1 MAILRSTQVQGKLEV
16 INNDLYVTGSGKL
29 IHGNLAGTAS
39 VAEGLDPT
47 KDIVIGSTEATH
59 SLTVNGDLKVTGD
72 VVYTGTENLRVKDK
86 NIDLN
91 VDDKGNAASTRAGAD
106 GAGITVRATSATGQ
120 NEDVKLVYDSTKNA
134 WTSNVPFDVTVEGTV
149 DSAKTAE
156 TASKVVH
163 TLRNGTGISTFT
175 FDGSG
180 EATVSVDDKYIQG
193 VKVTAATNADNAT
206 TAGTAS
212 KTVGKLT
219 AGDNVKFA
227 DAEGQAVTEFDGS
240 KNVTVKVDLTGITT
254 NVTAVAEKVTALEEK
269 VDATKAATDS
279 ALATAKTELEG
290 KIDKKVS
297 SVKPGSAINVTGTT
311 TAPTVSV
318 KLAETQGNVQLDVT
332 NGLKANLSADAALST
347 TSENPVQN
355 KVVTEKINALWE
367 KQFPISVTAG
377 AKDNT
382 YEFDGNEHI
391 VTVNWTAING
401 TASAVSISDGTTNKP
416 AGSGKN
422 GSATF
427 AKRSQGT
434 TKYTVT
440 ATIDGKTYTA
450 DVSANAYLP
459 QFAGTSTAATA
470 ADLNVVGLAIKQK
483 SIKGEPGITVKAPT
497 GGDKYVWF
505 CVPSGVSISKV
516 TSAGFGTN
524 LKTVETKKATIGG
537 KEYSYNCYRGVGL
550 QTTAMTYVI
559 S

>member
-16 INNDLYVTGSGKL
+16 IDNDLYVTGSGKL

-91 VDDKGNAASTRAGAD
+91 VDDKGNAASTRAGAN
-106 GAGITVRATSATGQ
+106 GAGITVKATDG
-120 NEDVKLVYDSTKNA
+120 DVNLVYDHTKNA

-156 TASKVVH
+156 TASKVAH
-163 TLRNGTGISTFT
+163 TLKNGTGISTFT
-175 FDGSG
+175 FDGSA
-180 EATVSVDDKYIQG
+180 EATVSVDDTHIQG
-193 VKVTAATNADNAT
+193 VKVNAAASADNAT

-212 KTVGKLT
+212 KTVGKLKA
-219 AGDNVKFA
+219 AGDVKFT
-227 DAEGQAVTEFDGS
+227 DAEGQPVTEFDGS
-240 KNVTVKVDLTGITT
+240 KNVTVKVDLAGVSGSVAA
-254 NVTAVAEKVTALEEK
+254 VTEKVTTLEAK
-269 VDATKAATDS
+269 VDANKTAAEE

-311 TAPTVSV
+311 TPTVSV

-367 KQFPISVTAG
+367 KQFPISVTASATG
-377 AKDNT
+377 NT
-382 YEFDGNEHI
+382 YEFDGNEHT
-391 VTVNWTAING
+391 VTVSWTAVNG
-401 TASAVSISDGTTNKP
+401 TASAVSISDGTTSKS

-422 GSATF
+422 GSVTF
-427 AKRSQGT
+427 TKSSQGT
-434 TKYTVT
+434 TTYTVT
-440 ATIDGKTYTA
+440 ATIDGKPYTA
-450 DVSANAYLP
+450 KAYANAYLP
-459 QFAGTSTAATA
+459 QFAGTSTAATV
-470 ADLNVVGLAIKQK
+470 ADLNVAGLAIKKQ
-483 SIKGEPGITVKAPT
+483 SIKGQITVNAPT
-497 GGDKYVWF
+497 GEDKYVWF
-505 CVPSGVSISKV
+505 CVPSGVTISKV
-516 TSAGFGTN
+516 TSAGFGVN

>member
-16 INNDLYVTGSGKL
+16 IDNDLYVTGSGSL

-47 KDIVIGSTEATH
+47 KDIVIGSTAATH

-91 VDDKGNAASTRAGAD
+91 VDDKGNAASTRADAD
-106 GAGITVRATSATGQ
+106 GAGITVKATDG
-120 NEDVKLVYDSTKNA
+120 DVTLVYDHTKNA
-134 WTSNVPFDVTVEGTV
+134 WTSNVPFDVKVGGTV

-156 TASKVVH
+156 TASKVAH
-163 TLRNGTGISTFT
+163 TLKNGTGISTFA
-175 FDGSG
+175 FDGSA
-180 EATVSVDDKYIQG
+180 EATVSVNDTYIQG
-193 VKVTAATNADNAT
+193 IKVNAATNADNAT

-212 KTVGKLT
+212 KTVGKLA

-227 DAEGQAVTEFDGS
+227 DAEGQPVTKFDGS
-240 KNVTVKVDLTGITT
+240 KNVTVNVDLTG
-254 NVTAVAEKVTALEEK
+254 VTGDIATIEEVVTGLDAK
-269 VDATKAATDS
+269 VDANKTATDS
-279 ALATAKTELEG
+279 ALLGLEG
-290 KIDKKVS
+290 KINEKVG

-311 TAPTVSV
+311 TPTVSV

-332 NGLKANLSADAALST
+332 DGLKANLSADAALST

-367 KQFPISVTAG
+367 KQFPISVTAKAEG
-377 AKDNT
+377 NT
-382 YEFDGNEHI
+382 YEFDGKGHT
-391 VTVNWTAING
+391 VTINWTAING
-401 TASAVSISDGTTNKP
+401 TASAVSISDGTTSKP

-422 GSATF
+422 GSVTF
-427 AKRSQGT
+427 TKSSQGT
-434 TKYTVT
+434 TTYTVT

-450 DVSANAYLP
+450 TVSANAYLP

-470 ADLNVVGLAIKQK
+470 ADLNVAGLAIKKQ
-483 SIKGEPGITVKAPT
+483 SIKGEPGITVNAPT
-497 GGDKYVWF
+497 GEDKYVWF
-505 CVPSGVSISKV
+505 CVPSGVTISKV

-537 KEYSYNCYRGVGL
+537 QEYSYSCYRGVGL

>member
-16 INNDLYVTGSGKL
+16 IDNDLYVTGSGKL

-47 KDIVIGSTEATH
+47 KDIVIGSTAATH

-91 VDDKGNAASTRAGAD
+91 VDDKGNAASNKADAD
-106 GAGITVRATSATGQ
+106 GAGITIKTTDG
-120 NEDVKLVYDSTKNA
+120 DVNLVYDHTKNA
-134 WTSNVPFDVTVEGTV
+134 WTSNVPFDVAVGGTV

-156 TASKVVH
+156 TASKVAH
-163 TLRNGTGISTFT
+163 TLKNGTGISTFT
-175 FDGSG
+175 FDGSA
-180 EATVSVDDKYIQG
+180 EATVSVDDAHIRG
-193 VKVTAATNADNAT
+193 VKVDAATSADTAT

-219 AGDNVKFA
+219 ATGDYVKLT
-227 DAEGQAVTEFDGS
+227 DAGGQTVTEFDGS
-240 KNVTVKVDLTGITT
+240 KDVKVNVDLTVVEET
-254 NVTAVAEKVTALEEK
+254 VAVINSK
-269 VDATKAATDS
+269 VDANKTFTDN
-279 ALATAKTELEG
+279 ALLKVEDELN
-290 KIDKKVS
+290 KKVV
-297 SVKPGSAINVTGTT
+297 SVNPGSAINVTGTT
-311 TAPTVSV
+311 TTPTVSV

-332 NGLKANLSADAALST
+332 DGLKANLSADAALST

-367 KQFPISVTAG
+367 KQFPISVTAKAEG
-377 AKDNT
+377 SS
-382 YEFDGNEHI
+382 YEFDGNEHT
-391 VTVNWTAING
+391 VTVKWEAING
-401 TASAVSISDGTTNKP
+401 TASAVSISDGTTSKS

-422 GSATF
+422 GSVTF
-427 AKRSQGT
+427 TKSSQGT
-434 TKYTVT
+434 TTYTVT

-450 DVSANAYLP
+450 TVSANAYLP

-483 SIKGEPGITVKAPT
+483 SIKGQITVNAPT
-497 GGDKYVWF
+497 GEDKYVWF
-505 CVPSGVSISKV
+505 CVPSGVTISKV

-524 LKTVETKKATIGG
+524 LKTVETKKATIGR

>member
-16 INNDLYVTGSGKL
+16 IDNDLYVTGSGKL

-72 VVYTGTENLRVKDK
+72 VVYTGTQNLRVKDK

-91 VDDKGNAASTRAGAD
+91 VDDKGNAASNKADAD
-106 GAGITVRATSATGQ
+106 GAGITVKTTDG
-120 NEDVKLVYDSTKNA
+120 DVTLVYDHTKNA
-134 WTSNVPFDVTVEGTV
+134 WTSNVPFDVTVGGTV

-156 TASKVVH
+156 TASKVAH
-163 TLRNGTGISTFT
+163 TLKNGSGISTFT
-175 FDGSG
+175 FDGST
-180 EATVSVDDKYIQG
+180 EATVSVDDSHIKG
-193 VKVTAATNADNAT
+193 VKVDAATNADNAT

-219 AGDNVKFA
+219 AAGDYIKLT
-227 DAEGQAVTEFDGS
+227 DTGGQPVTEFDGS
-240 KNVTVKVDLTGITT
+240 KDVAVKVDLTIVEEVVTGI
-254 NVTAVAEKVTALEEK
+254 NDKVDNNKRLTDTALL
-269 VDATKAATDS
+269 T
-279 ALATAKTELEG
+279 LEG
-290 KIDKKVS
+290 ELNKKV
-297 SVKPGSAINVTGTT
+297 VGINPGSAINVTGTT
-311 TAPTVSV
+311 TTPTVSV

-332 NGLKANLSADAALST
+332 DGLKASLNADAALST

-367 KQFPISVTAG
+367 KQFPISVTASATG
-377 AKDNT
+377 NT
-382 YEFDGNEHI
+382 YEFDGNEHT

-401 TASAVSISDGTTNKP
+401 TASAVSISDGTTSKP

-422 GSATF
+422 GSVTF
-427 AKRSQGT
+427 TKRSQGT
-434 TKYTVT
+434 TTYTVT

-450 DVSANAYLP
+450 NASANAWLP
-459 QFAGTSTAATA
+459 QFAGTSTAATV
-470 ADLNVVGLAIKQK
+470 ADLNVVGLAIKQR
-483 SIKGEPGITVKAPT
+483 SIKGESGITVKAPT

-505 CVPSGVSISKV
+505 CVPSGTTISKV

-537 KEYSYNCYRGVGL
+537 NEYSYNCYRGVGL

>member
-1 MAILRSTQVQGKLEV
+1 MAILRKTQVQGKLEV
-16 INNDLYVTGSGKL
+16 IDNDLYVTGSGKL

-91 VDDKGNAASTRAGAD
+91 VDDKGNAASTRADAN
-106 GAGITVRATSATGQ
+106 GAGITVKATDG
-120 NEDVKLVYDSTKNA
+120 DVTLEYDHTKNA
-134 WTSNVPFDVTVEGTV
+134 WTSNVPFDVAVEGTV

-156 TASKVVH
+156 TASKVAH
-163 TLRNGTGISTFT
+163 TLKNGTGISTFT
-175 FDGSG
+175 FDGSA
-180 EATVSVDDKYIQG
+180 EATVSVDDAHIKG
-193 VKVTAATNADNAT
+193 VKVDVATSADTAT

-219 AGDNVKFA
+219 AAGDVKFT
-227 DAEGQAVTEFDGS
+227 DAGGQAVTEFDGS
-240 KNVTVKVDLTGITT
+240 KDVTVKVDLTG
-254 NVTAVAEKVTALEEK
+254 VSGSVAAVAGKVTTLEEK
-269 VDATKAATDS
+269 VDANKAATDT
-279 ALATAKTELEG
+279 ALQGLEG

-297 SVKPGSAINVTGTT
+297 SVNPGSAINVTGTT
-311 TAPTVSV
+311 TTPVVSV

-332 NGLKANLSADAALST
+332 DGLKANLSADAALST

-382 YEFDGNEHI
+382 YEFDGNEHL

-401 TASAVSISDGTTNKP
+401 TASAVSISDGTTNEP

-422 GSATF
+422 GSVTF
-427 AKRSQGT
+427 TKSSQGT
-434 TKYTVT
+434 TTYTVT
-440 ATIDGKTYTA
+440 ATIDGKSYTA
-450 DVSANAYLP
+450 KVSANAYLP

-470 ADLNVVGLAIKQK
+470 ADLNITGLAVKKQNLK
-483 SIKGEPGITVKAPT
+483 AQQITVNAPT
-497 GGDKYVWF
+497 GEDKYVWF
-505 CVPSGVSISKV
+505 CVPSGVTISKV
-516 TSAGFGTN
+516 TSAGFGVN

-537 KEYSYNCYRGVGL
+537 NEYSYSCYREVGL

>member
-16 INNDLYVTGSGKL
+16 IDNDLYVTGSGKF
-29 IHGNLAGTAS
+29 IHGNLAGKAS

-86 NIDLN
+86 NIELN
-91 VDDKGNAASTRAGAD
+91 VDDTGSAASTRKDAD
-106 GAGITVRATSATGQ
+106 GAGITVKATDG
-120 NEDVKLVYDSTKNA
+120 DVTLVYDHTKNA
-134 WTSNVPFDVTVEGTV
+134 WTSNVPFDVTVGGTV

-156 TASKVVH
+156 TASKVAH
-163 TLRNGTGISTFT
+163 TLKNGTGISTFT
-175 FDGSG
+175 FDGSA
-180 EATVSVDDKYIQG
+180 EATVSVDDTHIKGI
-193 VKVTAATNADNAT
+193 KVDAATNADTAT

-219 AGDNVKFA
+219 AAGDVKFSDA
-227 DAEGQAVTEFDGS
+227 DGQAVTEFDGS

-254 NVTAVAEKVTALEEK
+254 DVTAVAGKVTALEEK
-269 VDATKAATDS
+269 VETNKTDTDNALVAAKS
-279 ALATAKTELEG
+279 ELEG
-290 KIDKKVS
+290 KIDKKVGS
-297 SVKPGSAINVTGTT
+297 IKPGSAINVTGTT
-311 TAPTVSV
+311 TPTVSV

-332 NGLKANLSADAALST
+332 DGLKASLSADAALST

-367 KQFPISVTAG
+367 KQFPISVTAS
-377 AKDNT
+377 ARDNT
-382 YEFDGNEHI
+382 YEFDGNEHT
-391 VTVNWTAING
+391 VTIGWTAVNG
-401 TASAVSISDGTTNKP
+401 TASAVSISDGTTSKS
-416 AGSGKN
+416 AGSGEN
-422 GSATF
+422 GSVTF
-427 AKRSQGT
+427 TKSSQGST
-434 TKYTVT
+434 TYTVT

-450 DVSANAYLP
+450 NAYANAYLP

-470 ADLNVVGLAIKQK
+470 ADLNVVGLAIKKQ
-483 SIKGEPGITVKAPT
+483 SIKEQITVNAPT
-497 GGDKYVWF
+497 GEDKYVWF
-505 CVPSGVSISKV
+505 CVPSGVTISKV
-516 TSAGFGTN
+516 TSAGFGVN

>member
-16 INNDLYVTGSGKL
+16 IDNDLYVTGSGKL

-91 VDDKGNAASTRAGAD
+91 VDDKGNAASTRADAN
-106 GAGITVRATSATGQ
+106 GAGITVKATDG
-120 NEDVKLVYDSTKNA
+120 DVTLVYDHAKNA
-134 WTSNVPFDVTVEGTV
+134 WTSNVPFDVIVEGTV
-149 DSAKTAE
+149 DKAKTAE
-156 TASKVVH
+156 TASKVAH

-175 FDGSG
+175 FDGSA
-180 EATVSVDDKYIQG
+180 EATVSVDDAHIQG
-193 VKVTAATNADNAT
+193 VKVDAAANADNAT
-206 TAGTAS
+206 TAETAS

-219 AGDNVKFA
+219 AEGDVKFTDA
-227 DAEGQAVTEFDGS
+227 DGQAVTEFDGS
-240 KNVTVKVDLTGITT
+240 KNVAVKVDLKG
-254 NVTAVAEKVTALEEK
+254 VTDSVAAVAGKVTTLEEK
-269 VDATKAATDS
+269 VDANKTAADN
-279 ALATAKTELEG
+279 ALTELEG

-297 SVKPGSAINVTGTT
+297 SINPGSAINVTGTT
-311 TAPTVSV
+311 TPTVSV

-332 NGLKANLSADAALST
+332 SGLKANLSADAALST

-382 YEFDGNEHI
+382 YEFDGNEHL

-401 TASAVSISDGTTNKP
+401 TASAVSISDGTTSTP

-427 AKRSQGT
+427 TKRSQGT
-434 TKYTVT
+434 TTYTVT
-440 ATIDGKTYTA
+440 ATIDGKTYKA
-450 DVSANAYLP
+450 NVSANAYLP

-470 ADLNVVGLAIKQK
+470 ADLNVVGLAIKKQNLK
-483 SIKGEPGITVKAPT
+483 AQQITVNAPT
-497 GGDKYVWF
+497 GEDKYVWF
-505 CVPSGVSISKV
+505 CVPSGVTISKV
-516 TSAGFGTN
+516 TSAGFGVN

-537 KEYSYNCYRGVGL
+537 KEYSYSCYRGVGL

>member
-16 INNDLYVTGSGKL
+16 IDNDLYVTGSGSL

-47 KDIVIGSTEATH
+47 KDIVIGSTAATH

-91 VDDKGNAASTRAGAD
+91 VDDKGNAASTRADAD
-106 GAGITVRATSATGQ
+106 GAGITVKATDG
-120 NEDVKLVYDSTKNA
+120 DVTLVYDNTKKA
-134 WTSNVPFDVTVEGTV
+134 WTSNVPFDVTVGGTV

-156 TASKVVH
+156 TASKVAH
-163 TLRNGTGISTFT
+163 TLKSGSGISNFT
-175 FDGSG
+175 FDGSA
-180 EATVSVDDKYIQG
+180 EAIVSVDDTYIQG
-193 VKVTAATNADNAT
+193 IKVNAATNADNAT

-219 AGDNVKFA
+219 AEGDVKFTDA
-227 DAEGQAVTEFDGS
+227 DGQAVTEFDGS
-240 KNVTVKVDLTGITT
+240 KNVKVKVDLTG
-254 NVTAVAEKVTALEEK
+254 VSDSVAAVAGKVTTLEATVEANKSATDTALQTLEGEVNKK
-269 VDATKAATDS
+269 VD
-279 ALATAKTELEG
+279 
-290 KIDKKVS
+290 
-297 SVKPGSAINVTGTT
+297 SVKPGSAISVTGTT
-311 TAPTVSV
+311 TPTVSV

-332 NGLKANLSADAALST
+332 DGLKANLNADAALST

-367 KQFPISVTAG
+367 KQFPISVTAKAEG
-377 AKDNT
+377 NS
-382 YEFDGNEHI
+382 YEFDGNNHT

-401 TASAVSISDGTTNKP
+401 TASAVSISDGTTSKP

-422 GSATF
+422 GSVTF
-427 AKRSQGT
+427 DKSSQGT
-434 TKYTVT
+434 TTYTVT
-440 ATIDGKTYTA
+440 ATIDGKTYKAT
-450 DVSANAYLP
+450 VSANAYLP

-483 SIKGEPGITVKAPT
+483 SIKGQITVNAPT
-497 GGDKYVWF
+497 GEDKYVWF
-505 CVPSGVSISKV
+505 CVPSGVTISEV
-516 TSAGFGTN
+516 TSAGFGVN
-524 LKTVETKKATIGG
+524 LKTVETKKATVGG
-537 KEYSYNCYRGVGL
+537 KEYNYSCYRGVGL

>member
-16 INNDLYVTGSGKL
+16 IDNDLYVTGSGSL

-47 KDIVIGSTEATH
+47 KDIVIGSTAATH

-91 VDDKGNAASTRAGAD
+91 VDDKGSAASTRAGAD
-106 GAGITVRATSATGQ
+106 GAGITVKATDG
-120 NEDVKLVYDSTKNA
+120 DVTLVYDNTKKA
-134 WTSNVPFDVTVEGTV
+134 WTSNVPFDVKVGGTV

-156 TASKVVH
+156 TASKVAY

-175 FDGSG
+175 FDGSA
-180 EATVSVDDKYIQG
+180 EAKVSVDDTHIQG
-193 VKVTAATNADNAT
+193 VKVNAATNADNAT

-219 AGDNVKFA
+219 PAGDVKFT
-227 DAEGQAVTEFDGS
+227 DAGGQAVTEFDGS
-240 KNVTVKVDLTGITT
+240 KNVTVKVDLTG
-254 NVTAVAEKVTALEEK
+254 VTGDVAAVTEKVTALETK
-269 VDATKAATDS
+269 VDKNKTAAEE

-290 KIDKKVS
+290 KIDKKVG
-297 SVKPGSAINVTGTT
+297 SVIPGSAINVTGTT
-311 TAPTVSV
+311 TPTVSV

-367 KQFPISVTAG
+367 KQFPISVTAKAEG
-377 AKDNT
+377 NT
-382 YEFDGNEHI
+382 YEFDGNEHT
-391 VTVNWTAING
+391 VTVSWTAVNG
-401 TASAVSISDGTTNKP
+401 TASAVSISDGTTSKP
-416 AGSGKN
+416 AGSGTN
-422 GSATF
+422 GSVTF
-427 AKRSQGT
+427 TKSSQGT
-434 TKYTVT
+434 TTYTVT
-440 ATIDGKTYTA
+440 ATIDGKTYKA
-450 DVSANAYLP
+450 NVSANAYLP

-483 SIKGEPGITVKAPT
+483 SIKGQITVNAPT
-497 GGDKYVWF
+497 GEDKYIWF
-505 CVPSGVSISKV
+505 CVPSGVTISKV

>member
-16 INNDLYVTGSGKL
+16 IDNDLYVTGSGSL

-47 KDIVIGSTEATH
+47 KDIVIGSTAATH

-91 VDDKGNAASTRAGAD
+91 VDDKGNAASTRADAN
-106 GAGITVRATSATGQ
+106 GAGITVKATDG
-120 NEDVKLVYDSTKNA
+120 DVTLVYDHTKNA
-134 WTSNVPFDVTVEGTV
+134 WTSNVPFDVIVEGTV
-149 DSAKTAE
+149 DSAKTAA
-156 TASKVVH
+156 TASKVAH
-163 TLRNGTGISTFT
+163 TLKNGTGISTFT
-175 FDGSG
+175 FDGSA
-180 EATVSVDDKYIQG
+180 EATVSVDDAHIRG
-193 VKVTAATNADNAT
+193 VKVDAATSADNAT

-219 AGDNVKFA
+219 ASGSVKFT

-240 KNVTVKVDLTGITT
+240 KNVVVNVDLTGVSGSVAA
-254 NVTAVAEKVTALEEK
+254 VTEKVTTLEATVEANKSATDTALQTLEGEVNKK
-269 VDATKAATDS
+269 VD
-279 ALATAKTELEG
+279 
-290 KIDKKVS
+290 
-297 SVKPGSAINVTGTT
+297 SVKPGSAISVTGTT
-311 TAPTVSV
+311 TPTVSV

-367 KQFPISVTAG
+367 KQFPISVTAKAEG
-377 AKDNT
+377 NT
-382 YEFDGNEHI
+382 YEFDGKGHT
-391 VTVNWTAING
+391 VTVSWTAING
-401 TASAVSISDGTTNKP
+401 TASAVSISDGTTSKP

-422 GSATF
+422 GSVTF
-427 AKRSQGT
+427 TKSSQGT
-434 TKYTVT
+434 TTYTVT

-450 DVSANAYLP
+450 TVSANAYLP

-483 SIKGEPGITVKAPT
+483 SIKGQITVNAPT
-497 GGDKYVWF
+497 GEDKYVWF
-505 CVPSGVSISKV
+505 CVPSGVTISKV
-516 TSAGFGTN
+516 TSAGFGVN
-524 LKTVETKKATIGG
+524 LKTVETKKATVGG
-537 KEYSYNCYRGVGL
+537 KEYNYSCYRGVGL

>member
-16 INNDLYVTGSGKL
+16 IDNDLYVTGSGSL
-29 IHGNLAGTAS
+29 IHGNLAGKAS

-91 VDDKGNAASTRAGAD
+91 VDDKGNAASTRADAN
-106 GAGITVRATSATGQ
+106 GAGITVKATNG
-120 NEDVKLVYDSTKNA
+120 DVTLVYDHTKNA

-156 TASKVVH
+156 TASKVAH
-163 TLRNGTGISTFT
+163 TLRNGAGISTFT
-175 FDGSG
+175 FDGSA
-180 EATVSVDDKYIQG
+180 EAVVSVDDTHIQE
-193 VKVTAATNADNAT
+193 VKVNAATNADNAT

-219 AGDNVKFA
+219 AAGDVKFT
-227 DAEGQAVTEFDGS
+227 DAEGQPVTEFDGS
-240 KNVTVKVDLTGITT
+240 KNVTVKVDLTGVSGSVAA
-254 NVTAVAEKVTALEEK
+254 VTEKVTTLEAK
-269 VDATKAATDS
+269 VDANKTDTDN
-279 ALATAKTELEG
+279 ALAAAKTELEG
-290 KIDKKVS
+290 KINGKVS

-311 TAPTVSV
+311 TPTVSV

-382 YEFDGNEHI
+382 YEFDGNEHL

-401 TASAVSISDGTTNKP
+401 TASAVSISDGTTSKP

-422 GSATF
+422 GSVTF
-427 AKRSQGT
+427 TKSSQGT
-434 TKYTVT
+434 TTYTVT
-440 ATIDGKTYTA
+440 ATIDGKPYTA
-450 DVSANAYLP
+450 KVSANAWLP

-470 ADLNVVGLAIKQK
+470 ADLNITGLAVKKQNLK
-483 SIKGEPGITVKAPT
+483 AQQITVNAPT
-497 GGDKYVWF
+497 GEDKYVWF
-505 CVPSGVSISKV
+505 CVPSGVTISKV

-537 KEYSYNCYRGVGL
+537 KEYSYSCYRGVGL
-550 QTTAMTYVI
+550 QTTAMTYEI

>member
-16 INNDLYVTGSGKL
+16 IDNDLYVTGSGKL

-59 SLTVNGDLKVTGD
+59 SLTVNGDLKVTGN
-72 VVYTGTENLRVKDK
+72 VVYTGIENLRVKDK

-91 VDDKGNAASTRAGAD
+91 VDDKGNAASTRAGAN
-106 GAGITVRATSATGQ
+106 GAGITVKATDG
-120 NEDVKLVYDSTKNA
+120 DVTLVYDNTKKA
-134 WTSNVPFDVTVEGTV
+134 WTSNVPFDVKVGGTV

-156 TASKVVH
+156 TASKVAH
-163 TLRNGTGISTFT
+163 TLKNGAGISTFT
-175 FDGSG
+175 FDGSA
-180 EATVSVDDKYIQG
+180 EATVSVNDEYIQG
-193 VKVTAATNADNAT
+193 VKVNAATNADNAT

-212 KTVGKLT
+212 KTVGKLKP
-219 AGDNVKFA
+219 AGDVRFT

-240 KNVTVKVDLTGITT
+240 KNVTVKVDLKG
-254 NVTAVAEKVTALEEK
+254 VTDSVAAVTEKVTTLEEK
-269 VDATKAATDS
+269 VDANKAATDT

-290 KIDKKVS
+290 KINGKVS
-297 SVKPGSAINVTGTT
+297 SVNPGSAINVTGTT
-311 TAPTVSV
+311 TTPVV
-318 KLAETQGNVQLDVT
+318 NIKLAETQGNVQLDVT

-367 KQFPISVTAG
+367 QQFPISVTAG

-382 YEFDGNEHI
+382 YEFDGNEHL
-391 VTVNWTAING
+391 VTVNWTAVNG

-422 GSATF
+422 GSVTF
-427 AKRSQGT
+427 TKSSQGT
-434 TKYTVT
+434 TTYTVT
-440 ATIDGKTYTA
+440 ATIDGKSYTA
-450 DVSANAYLP
+450 KVSANAYLP

-470 ADLNVVGLAIKQK
+470 ADLNITGLAVKKQNLK
-483 SIKGEPGITVKAPT
+483 AQQITVNAPT
-497 GGDKYVWF
+497 GEDKYIWF
-505 CVPSGVSISKV
+505 CVPSGVTISKV
-516 TSAGFGTN
+516 TSAGFGVN
-524 LKTVETKKATIGG
+524 LKTVETKKATIRGN
-537 KEYSYNCYRGVGL
+537 EYSYSCYRGLGL

>member
-16 INNDLYVTGSGKL
+16 IDNDLYVTGSGSL

-47 KDIVIGSTEATH
+47 KDIVIGSTAATH

-91 VDDKGNAASTRAGAD
+91 VDDKGNAASTRADAN
-106 GAGITVRATSATGQ
+106 GAGITVKATDG
-120 NEDVKLVYDSTKNA
+120 DVTLVYDHTKNA
-134 WTSNVPFDVTVEGTV
+134 WTSNVPFDVTVGGTV

-156 TASKVVH
+156 TASRVAH
-163 TLRNGTGISTFT
+163 TLKNGTGISTFT
-175 FDGSG
+175 FDGST
-180 EATVSVDDKYIQG
+180 EATVTVDDTYIQG
-193 VKVTAATNADNAT
+193 VKVNAAENADNAT
-206 TAGTAS
+206 TADTAS
-212 KTVGKLT
+212 KTVGKLKP
-219 AGDNVKFA
+219 AGDVKFTGA
-227 DAEGQAVTEFDGS
+227 DGQAVTEFDGS
-240 KNVTVKVDLTGITT
+240 KNVTVNVDLTDVSGS
-254 NVTAVAEKVTALEEK
+254 VATVAGKVTTLEAK
-269 VDATKAATDS
+269 VDANKSATDS
-279 ALATAKTELEG
+279 ALETAKTELEG

-297 SVKPGSAINVTGTT
+297 SVNPGSAINVTGTT
-311 TAPTVSV
+311 TTPTVSV

-382 YEFDGNEHI
+382 YEFDGNEHT

-401 TASAVSISDGTTNKP
+401 TASAVSISDGTTSKP
-416 AGSGKN
+416 AGSGTN
-422 GSATF
+422 GSVTF
-427 AKRSQGT
+427 TKSSQGT
-434 TKYTVT
+434 TTYTVT

-450 DVSANAYLP
+450 TVSANAYLP

-483 SIKGEPGITVKAPT
+483 SIKGQITVNAPT
-497 GGDKYVWF
+497 GEDKYVWF
-505 CVPSGVSISKV
+505 CVPSGVTISEV
-516 TSAGFGTN
+516 TSAGFGVN

-537 KEYSYNCYRGVGL
+537 KEYSYSCYRGVGL

>member
-16 INNDLYVTGSGKL
+16 IDNDLYVTGSGKL

-91 VDDKGNAASTRAGAD
+91 VDDKGNAASTRADAN
-106 GAGITVRATSATGQ
+106 GAGITVKATDG
-120 NEDVKLVYDSTKNA
+120 DVTLVYDHAKNA
-134 WTSNVPFDVTVEGTV
+134 WTSNVPFDVAVEGTV

-156 TASKVVH
+156 TASKVAH
-163 TLRNGTGISTFT
+163 TLRNGTGISTLM
-175 FDGSG
+175 FDGSA
-180 EATVSVDDKYIQG
+180 EATVSVDDTHIRG
-193 VKVTAATNADNAT
+193 VKVDAATSADNAT
-206 TAGTAS
+206 TAETAS

-219 AGDNVKFA
+219 AAGDVKFTDA
-227 DAEGQAVTEFDGS
+227 DGQAVTEFDGS
-240 KNVTVKVDLTGITT
+240 KDVTVKVDLTDVSGS
-254 NVTAVAEKVTALEEK
+254 VATVAGDVAALEAK
-269 VDATKAATDS
+269 VDANKTATDT
-279 ALATAKTELEG
+279 ALQGLEG
-290 KIDKKVS
+290 KINGKVS
-297 SVKPGSAINVTGTT
+297 SINPGSAINVTGTT
-311 TAPTVSV
+311 TTPTVSV

-367 KQFPISVTAG
+367 QQFPISVTANATG
-377 AKDNT
+377 SS
-382 YEFDGNEHI
+382 YEFDGNEHTVI
-391 VTVNWTAING
+391 VGWEAING
-401 TASAVSISDGTTNKP
+401 TASAVSISDGTSSKS

-427 AKRSQGT
+427 TKRSQGT
-434 TKYTVT
+434 TTYTVT

-450 DVSANAYLP
+450 KVSANAYLP

-483 SIKGEPGITVKAPT
+483 SIKGQITVNAPT
-497 GGDKYVWF
+497 GEDKYVWF
-505 CVPSGVSISKV
+505 CVPSGVTISKV

-550 QTTAMTYVI
+550 QTTAMTYEI

>member
-16 INNDLYVTGSGKL
+16 IDNDLYVTGSGKL

-106 GAGITVRATSATGQ
+106 GAGITVKTTDG
-120 NEDVKLVYDSTKNA
+120 DVTLVYDHTKNA
-134 WTSNVPFDVTVEGTV
+134 WTSNVPFDVTVGGTV

-156 TASKVVH
+156 TASKVAH

-175 FDGSG
+175 FDGSD
-180 EATVSVDDKYIQG
+180 EAVISVDDTYIQG
-193 VKVTAATNADNAT
+193 VKVDAATNADNAT

-219 AGDNVKFA
+219 PVGDVKFT
-227 DAEGQAVTEFDGS
+227 DTEGQPVTEFDGS
-240 KNVTVKVDLTGITT
+240 KNVKVKVDLTGVSGSVAA
-254 NVTAVAEKVTALEEK
+254 VTEKVTTLEAK
-269 VDATKAATDS
+269 VDANKADTDA
-279 ALATAKTELEG
+279 ALQTLEG
-290 KIDKKVS
+290 KIDKKVGS
-297 SVKPGSAINVTGTT
+297 INPGSAINVTGTT

-332 NGLKANLSADAALST
+332 DGLKANLSADAALST

-367 KQFPISVTAG
+367 KQFPISVTASATG
-377 AKDNT
+377 NT
-382 YEFDGNEHI
+382 YEFDGNKHT

-401 TASAVSISDGTTNKP
+401 TASAVSISDGTTSKP

-422 GSATF
+422 GSVTF
-427 AKRSQGT
+427 DKSSQGT
-434 TKYTVT
+434 TTYTVT
-440 ATIDGKTYTA
+440 ATIDGKSYTA
-450 DVSANAYLP
+450 KASANAYLP
-459 QFAGTSTAATA
+459 QFAGTSTAATV
-470 ADLNVVGLAIKQK
+470 ADLNVAGLAIKKQ
-483 SIKGEPGITVKAPT
+483 SIKGQITVNAPT
-497 GGDKYVWF
+497 GEDKYVWF
-505 CVPSGVSISKV
+505 CVPSGVTISKV
-516 TSAGFGTN
+516 TSAGFGVN
-524 LKTVETKKATIGG
+524 LKTVETKKATVGG
-537 KEYSYNCYRGVGL
+537 KEYNYSCYRGVGL

>member
-16 INNDLYVTGSGKL
+16 IDNDLYVTGSGKL

-91 VDDKGNAASTRAGAD
+91 VDDKGNAASTRADAN
-106 GAGITVRATSATGQ
+106 GAGITVKATDG
-120 NEDVKLVYDSTKNA
+120 DVTLEYDHTKNA
-134 WTSNVPFDVTVEGTV
+134 WTSNVPFDVAVEGTV

-156 TASKVVH
+156 TASKVAH
-163 TLRNGTGISTFT
+163 TLKNGTGISTFT
-175 FDGSG
+175 FDGSA
-180 EATVSVDDKYIQG
+180 EATVSVDDAHIKG
-193 VKVTAATNADNAT
+193 VKVDAATSADTAT

-219 AGDNVKFA
+219 AAGDVKFT
-227 DAEGQAVTEFDGS
+227 DAGGQAVTEFDGS
-240 KNVTVKVDLTGITT
+240 KDVTVKVDLTG
-254 NVTAVAEKVTALEEK
+254 VSGSVAAVAGKVTTLEEK
-269 VDATKAATDS
+269 VDANKAATDT
-279 ALATAKTELEG
+279 ALQGLEG

-297 SVKPGSAINVTGTT
+297 SVNPGSAINVTGTT
-311 TAPTVSV
+311 TTPVVSV

-332 NGLKANLSADAALST
+332 DGLKANLSADAALST

-382 YEFDGNEHI
+382 YEFDGNEHL

-401 TASAVSISDGTTNKP
+401 TASAVSISDGTTSKS
-416 AGSGKN
+416 AGSGTN
-422 GSATF
+422 GSVTF
-427 AKRSQGT
+427 TKRSQGT
-434 TKYTVT
+434 TTYTVT
-440 ATIDGKTYTA
+440 ATIDGNPYTA
-450 DVSANAYLP
+450 KASANAYLP

-470 ADLNVVGLAIKQK
+470 ADLNITGLAVKRQNIKAQ
-483 SIKGEPGITVKAPT
+483 ITVNAPT
-497 GGDKYVWF
+497 GEDKYVWF
-505 CVPSGVSISKV
+505 CVPSGVTISKV
-516 TSAGFGTN
+516 TSAGFGVN

>member
-16 INNDLYVTGSGKL
+16 IDNDLYVTGSGKL

-47 KDIVIGSTEATH
+47 KDIVIGSTAATH

-91 VDDKGNAASTRAGAD
+91 VDDKGNAASTRAGAN
-106 GAGITVRATSATGQ
+106 GAGITVKATDG
-120 NEDVKLVYDSTKNA
+120 DVTLVYDNTKKA
-134 WTSNVPFDVTVEGTV
+134 WTSNVPFDVTVGGTV

-156 TASKVVH
+156 TASKVAY
-163 TLRNGTGISTFT
+163 TLKNGTGISTFT
-175 FDGSG
+175 FDGSA
-180 EATVSVDDKYIQG
+180 EATVSVDDAHIRG
-193 VKVTAATNADNAT
+193 VKVDAATSADNAT

-219 AGDNVKFA
+219 AAGDVKFT

-240 KNVTVKVDLTGITT
+240 KNVTVKVDLKG
-254 NVTAVAEKVTALEEK
+254 VTDSVAAVTEKVTTLEEK
-269 VDATKAATDS
+269 VDANKTAADA
-279 ALATAKTELEG
+279 ALQTLEG
-290 KIDKKVS
+290 KVNGKVDS
-297 SVKPGSAINVTGTT
+297 INPGSAINVTTGTT
-311 TAPTVSV
+311 TPTVSV

-367 KQFPISVTAG
+367 KQFPISVTAKAEG
-377 AKDNT
+377 NT
-382 YEFDGNEHI
+382 YEFDGNNHT
-391 VTVNWTAING
+391 VTVKWEAING
-401 TASAVSISDGTTNKP
+401 TASAVSISDGTTSKP

-422 GSATF
+422 GSVTVT
-427 AKRSQGT
+427 KSSQGT
-434 TKYTVT
+434 TTYTVT
-440 ATIDGKTYTA
+440 ATIDGKSYTA
-450 DVSANAYLP
+450 TVSANAYLP

-483 SIKGEPGITVKAPT
+483 SIKGQITVNAPT
-497 GGDKYVWF
+497 GEDKYIWF
-505 CVPSGVSISKV
+505 CVPSGVTISKV

>member
-1 MAILRSTQVQGKLEV
+1 MAILRSTQVQGTLEV
-16 INNDLYVTGSGKL
+16 IDNDLYVTGSGKL
-29 IHGNLAGTAS
+29 IHGNLAGKAS

-47 KDIVIGSTEATH
+47 KDIVIGSTAATH

-91 VDDKGNAASTRAGAD
+91 VDDTGNAASNKADAD
-106 GAGITVRATSATGQ
+106 GAGITIKTTDG
-120 NEDVKLVYDSTKNA
+120 DVNLVYDHTKNA
-134 WTSNVPFDVTVEGTV
+134 WTSNVPFDVAVGGTV

-156 TASKVVH
+156 TASKVAH
-163 TLRNGTGISTFT
+163 TLKSGSGISNFT
-175 FDGSG
+175 FDGSA
-180 EATVSVDDKYIQG
+180 EAIVSVDDTYIQG
-193 VKVTAATNADNAT
+193 IKVNAAKDADNAT

-212 KTVGKLT
+212 KTVGKLKP
-219 AGDNVKFA
+219 AGDVKFTDA
-227 DAEGQAVTEFDGS
+227 DGQAVTEFDGS
-240 KNVTVKVDLTGITT
+240 KNVTVKVDLTG
-254 NVTAVAEKVTALEEK
+254 VSGSVAAVAEKVTTLEAK
-269 VDATKAATDS
+269 VNSNKTAAEE

-290 KIDKKVS
+290 KINEKVG
-297 SVKPGSAINVTGTT
+297 SVIPGSAINVTGTT
-311 TAPTVSV
+311 TPTVSV

-332 NGLKANLSADAALST
+332 NGLKASLSADAALST

-382 YEFDGNEHI
+382 YEFDGNEHL

-401 TASAVSISDGTTNKP
+401 TASAVSISDGTTSKP

-422 GSATF
+422 GSVTF
-427 AKRSQGT
+427 TKISQGT
-434 TKYTVT
+434 TTYTVT

-450 DVSANAYLP
+450 KVSANAYLP

-470 ADLNVVGLAIKQK
+470 ADLNITGLAIKQR
-483 SIKGEPGITVKAPT
+483 SIKAQQITVNAPT
-497 GGDKYVWF
+497 GEDKYIWF
-505 CVPSGVSISKV
+505 CVPSGVTISKV

-537 KEYSYNCYRGVGL
+537 KEYNYNCYRGVGL

>member
-16 INNDLYVTGSGKL
+16 IDNDLYVTGSGSL

-86 NIDLN
+86 NIELN

-106 GAGITVRATSATGQ
+106 GAGITVKATSADGR
-120 NEDVKLVYDSTKNA
+120 NEDVKFYYDPSEGATGA
-134 WTSNVPFDVTVEGTV
+134 WKSNVPFGVTISGSV
-149 DSAKTAE
+149 DKAKTAD
-156 TASKVVH
+156 TASKVAH
-163 TLRNGTGISTFT
+163 TLKNGTGISNFT
-175 FDGSG
+175 FDGSA
-180 EATVSVDDKYIQG
+180 EATVSVDDKHIQG
-193 VKVTAATNADNAT
+193 VKVDAATSADNAT
-206 TAGTAS
+206 TAETAS

-219 AGDNVKFA
+219 AAGDVKFT
-227 DAEGQAVTEFDGS
+227 DTEGQAVTEFDGS
-240 KNVTVKVDLTGITT
+240 KNVTVKVDLKG
-254 NVTAVAEKVTALEEK
+254 VTDSVAAVAGKVTTLEEK
-269 VDATKAATDS
+269 VDANKTAADN
-279 ALATAKTELEG
+279 ALTELEG

-297 SVKPGSAINVTGTT
+297 SINPGSAISVTGTT
-311 TAPTVSV
+311 TPTVSV

-382 YEFDGNEHI
+382 YEFDGNEHL

-401 TASAVSISDGTTNKP
+401 TASAVSISDGTTSKP

-427 AKRSQGT
+427 TKSSQGT

-470 ADLNVVGLAIKQK
+470 ADLNVVGLAVKKQNLK
-483 SIKGEPGITVKAPT
+483 AQQITVNAPT
-497 GGDKYVWF
+497 GEDKYVWF
-505 CVPSGVSISKV
+505 CVPSGVTISKV
-516 TSAGFGTN
+516 TSAGFGVN
-524 LKTVETKKATIGG
+524 LKTVETKKATIGR

>member
-16 INNDLYVTGSGKL
+16 IDNDLYVTGSGKL

-72 VVYTGTENLRVKDK
+72 VVYTGTEKLRVKDK

-91 VDDKGNAASTRAGAD
+91 VDDKGNAAGTRAQAN
-106 GAGITVRATSATGQ
+106 GAGITVKATDG
-120 NEDVKLVYDSTKNA
+120 DVTLVYDNTKKA
-134 WTSNVPFDVTVEGTV
+134 WTSNVPFDVTVGGTV

-156 TASKVVH
+156 TASKVEH
-163 TLRNGTGISTFT
+163 TLKNGTGISTFT
-175 FDGSG
+175 FDGSA
-180 EATVSVDDKYIQG
+180 EATVSVDDTYIQG
-193 VKVTAATNADNAT
+193 VKVDAAGNADTAT

-212 KTVGKLT
+212 KTVGKLKP
-219 AGDNVKFA
+219 AGDVKFTGA
-227 DAEGQAVTEFDGS
+227 DGQAVTEFDGS
-240 KNVTVKVDLTGITT
+240 KNVTVKVDLTG
-254 NVTAVAEKVTALEEK
+254 VSGSVAAVAGKVTTLEEK
-269 VDATKAATDS
+269 VDANKSATDT
-279 ALATAKTELEG
+279 ALQTLEG
-290 KIDKKVS
+290 KIDNKVG

-311 TAPTVSV
+311 TAPIVSV

-367 KQFPISVTAG
+367 KQFPISVTAS

-382 YEFDGNEHI
+382 YEFDGNEHT

-401 TASAVSISDGTTNKP
+401 TASAVSISDGTTSKP

-422 GSATF
+422 GSVTF
-427 AKRSQGT
+427 TKSSQGT
-434 TKYTVT
+434 TTYTVT
-440 ATIDGKTYTA
+440 ATIDGKPYTA
-450 DVSANAYLP
+450 TVSANAYLP

-470 ADLNVVGLAIKQK
+470 ADLNITGLAIKRRN
-483 SIKGEPGITVKAPT
+483 IKEGQITVNAPT
-497 GGDKYVWF
+497 GEDKYVWF
-505 CVPSGVSISKV
+505 CVPSGVTISKV
-516 TSAGFGTN
+516 TSAGFGAN

>member
-16 INNDLYVTGSGKL
+16 IDNDLYVTGSGKL

-106 GAGITVRATSATGQ
+106 GAGITVKATDG
-120 NEDVKLVYDSTKNA
+120 DVTLVYDNTKKA
-134 WTSNVPFDVTVEGTV
+134 WTSNVPFDVTVGGTV

-156 TASKVVH
+156 TASKVAH
-163 TLRNGTGISTFT
+163 TLKNGTGISNFT
-175 FDGSG
+175 FDGSAD
-180 EATVSVDDKYIQG
+180 ATVQVDDSHIKGI
-193 VKVTAATNADNAT
+193 KVTNAENADNAI

-219 AGDNVKFA
+219 ASGSVEFTDT
-227 DAEGQAVTEFDGS
+227 EGHTVTEFDGS
-240 KNVTVKVDLTGITT
+240 KNVIVNVDLTG
-254 NVTAVAEKVTALEEK
+254 VSGSVAAVAEKVTTLEGK
-269 VDATKAATDS
+269 VDANKAATDT
-279 ALATAKTELEG
+279 ALQGLEG
-290 KIDKKVS
+290 KINEKVG
-297 SVKPGSAINVTGTT
+297 SVIPGSAINVTGTT
-311 TAPTVSV
+311 TPTVSV

-332 NGLKANLSADAALST
+332 DGLKASLSAAAALST
-347 TSENPVQN
+347 TSENQVQN

-401 TASAVSISDGTTNKP
+401 TASAVSISDGTTSKP
-416 AGSGKN
+416 AGSGKD
-422 GSATF
+422 GSVTF
-427 AKRSQGT
+427 TKSSQGT
-434 TKYTVT
+434 TTYTVT

-450 DVSANAYLP
+450 KVSANAYLP

-470 ADLNVVGLAIKQK
+470 ADLNVVGLAIKQQN
-483 SIKGEPGITVKAPT
+483 IKTQITVNAPT
-497 GGDKYVWF
+497 GEDKYVWF
-505 CVPSGVSISKV
+505 CVPSGVTISKV
-516 TSAGFGTN
+516 TSAGFGVN

>member
-16 INNDLYVTGSGKL
+16 IDNDLYVTGSGSL
-29 IHGNLAGTAS
+29 IHGNLAGKAS

-91 VDDKGNAASTRAGAD
+91 VDGAGNAASTRADAN
-106 GAGITVRATSATGQ
+106 GAGITVKATDG
-120 NEDVKLVYDSTKNA
+120 DVTLVYDHTKNA

-149 DSAKTAE
+149 DRAKTAE
-156 TASKVVH
+156 TASKVAH
-163 TLRNGTGISTFT
+163 TLSNGTGISTFT
-175 FDGSG
+175 FDGSAD
-180 EATVSVDDKYIQG
+180 ATVQVDDSYIKG
-193 VKVTAATNADNAT
+193 IKVTNAENADNAT

-219 AGDNVKFA
+219 AAGDVKFTGA
-227 DAEGQAVTEFDGS
+227 GGEPVTEFDGS
-240 KNVTVKVDLTGITT
+240 KNVTVKVDLTG
-254 NVTAVAEKVTALEEK
+254 VTDSVATVTEKVTTLEAK
-269 VDATKAATDS
+269 VDENKTATDS
-279 ALATAKTELEG
+279 ALQGLEG
-290 KIDKKVS
+290 KINKKVD

-311 TAPTVSV
+311 TPVVSV

-367 KQFPISVTAG
+367 KQFPISVTAE

-382 YEFDGNEHI
+382 YEFDGNDHT
-391 VTVNWTAING
+391 VTVKWTAING

-422 GSATF
+422 GSVTF
-427 AKRSQGT
+427 TKSSQGT
-434 TKYTVT
+434 TTYTVT
-440 ATIDGKTYTA
+440 ATIDGKSYTA
-450 DVSANAYLP
+450 KVSANAWLP

-470 ADLNVVGLAIKQK
+470 ADLNITGLAIKRQN
-483 SIKGEPGITVKAPT
+483 IKAQITVNAPT
-497 GGDKYVWF
+497 GEDKYVWF
-505 CVPSGVSISKV
+505 CVPSGVTISKV
-516 TSAGFGTN
+516 TSAGFGVN

-550 QTTAMTYVI
+550 QTTAMTYVL

>member
-1 MAILRSTQVQGKLEV
+1 MAILRSTQVQGTLEV
-16 INNDLYVTGSGKL
+16 INNDLYVTGSGSL

-47 KDIVIGSTEATH
+47 KDIVIGSTAATH

-91 VDDKGNAASTRAGAD
+91 VDDKGNAASTRAGAN

-120 NEDVKLVYDSTKNA
+120 NEDVTLVYDHTKNA

-156 TASKVVH
+156 TASKVAH
-163 TLRNGTGISTFT
+163 TLKNGTGISKFT
-175 FDGSG
+175 FDGSA
-180 EATVSVDDKYIQG
+180 EATVSVDDAHIKG
-193 VKVTAATNADNAT
+193 VKVDAATSADTAT

-219 AGDNVKFA
+219 AGDNVKFT
-227 DAEGQAVTEFDGS
+227 ETGGQDVTEFDGS
-240 KNVTVKVDLTGITT
+240 KNVTVNVDLTDVSGS
-254 NVTAVAEKVTALEEK
+254 VATVAGDVAALDAK
-269 VDATKAATDS
+269 VDANKAATDT
-279 ALATAKTELEG
+279 ALQGLEG

-297 SVKPGSAINVTGTT
+297 SVNPGSAINVTGTT
-311 TAPTVSV
+311 TTPTVSV

-332 NGLKANLSADAALST
+332 DGLKANLSADAALSI

-382 YEFDGNEHI
+382 YEFDGNEHL

-422 GSATF
+422 GSVTF
-427 AKRSQGT
+427 TKSSQGT
-434 TKYTVT
+434 TTYTVT
-440 ATIDGKTYTA
+440 ATIDGKSYTA
-450 DVSANAYLP
+450 KVSANAYLP

-470 ADLNVVGLAIKQK
+470 ADLNITGLAVKKQNLK
-483 SIKGEPGITVKAPT
+483 VQQITVNAPT
-497 GGDKYVWF
+497 GEDKYVWF
-505 CVPSGVSISKV
+505 CVPSGVTISKV
-516 TSAGFGTN
+516 TSAGFGVN
-524 LKTVETKKATIGG
+524 IKTVETKKATIGG
-537 KEYSYNCYRGVGL
+537 KEYSYNCYRGLGL
-550 QTTAMTYVI
+550 QTTAMTYEI

>member
-16 INNDLYVTGSGKL
+16 IDNDLYVTGSGSL
-29 IHGNLAGTAS
+29 IHGNLAGKAS

-91 VDDKGNAASTRAGAD
+91 VDDKGNAASDRAGAN

-120 NEDVKLVYDSTKNA
+120 NEDVTLVYDDTKKA
-134 WTSNVPFDVTVEGTV
+134 WTSNVPFDVAVEGTV
-149 DSAKTAE
+149 DRAKTAE
-156 TASKVVH
+156 TASKVAH
-163 TLRNGTGISTFT
+163 TLSNGTGISTFT
-175 FDGSG
+175 FDGSA
-180 EATVSVDDKYIQG
+180 EAVVSVDDAHIQG
-193 VKVTAATNADNAT
+193 VKVTNAENADNAT

-219 AGDNVKFA
+219 AGDNVEFTGA
-227 DAEGQAVTEFDGS
+227 GEEPVTEFDGS
-240 KNVTVKVDLTGITT
+240 KNVTVKVNLKGVTDSVTEVT
-254 NVTAVAEKVTALEEK
+254 NKVTTLEAK
-269 VDATKAATDS
+269 VDANKTATDS
-279 ALATAKTELEG
+279 ALQGLEG
-290 KIDKKVS
+290 KIDKKVD

-311 TAPTVSV
+311 TPTVSV

-332 NGLKANLSADAALST
+332 DGLKANLSADAALST

-355 KVVTEKINALWE
+355 KVVTEKINVLWE

-382 YEFDGNEHI
+382 YEFDGNEHM

-416 AGSGKN
+416 AGSGKD
-422 GSATF
+422 GSVTF
-427 AKRSQGT
+427 TKSSQGT
-434 TKYTVT
+434 TTYTVT
-440 ATIDGKTYTA
+440 ATIDGKPYTA
-450 DVSANAYLP
+450 TVSANAYLP

-470 ADLNVVGLAIKQK
+470 ADLNVVELAIKKQNLK
-483 SIKGEPGITVKAPT
+483 AQQITVNAPT
-497 GGDKYVWF
+497 GEDKYVWF
-505 CVPSGVSISKV
+505 CVPSGVTISKV
-516 TSAGFGTN
+516 TSAGFGVN

-537 KEYSYNCYRGVGL
+537 KEYNYNCYRGVGL